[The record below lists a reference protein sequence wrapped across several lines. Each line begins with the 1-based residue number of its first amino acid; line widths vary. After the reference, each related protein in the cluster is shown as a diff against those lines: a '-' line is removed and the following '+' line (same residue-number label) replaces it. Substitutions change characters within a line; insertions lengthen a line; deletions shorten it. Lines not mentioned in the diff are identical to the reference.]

1 MKGPLKVDSTI
12 LSKVNYKYKIC
23 TTTFSRTH
31 IGVKV

>member
-12 LSKVNYKYKIC
+12 LSKVNKYKIC